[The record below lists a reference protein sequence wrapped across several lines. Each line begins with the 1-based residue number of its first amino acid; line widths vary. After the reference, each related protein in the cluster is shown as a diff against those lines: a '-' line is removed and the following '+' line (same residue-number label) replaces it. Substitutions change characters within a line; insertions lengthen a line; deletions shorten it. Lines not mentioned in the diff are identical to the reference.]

1 MSKPDAVSSGM
12 ENRMQYLLIAVA
24 VLLLIALA
32 FFVISHFEKS
42 RLTCPVYR
50 VEDARLPDAFSGK
63 RIVFLSDLHSCTFGT
78 ENRKLYEAIDRA
90 KPDLVLIGG
99 DMMVVKSWSQKDF
112 GVTRDL
118 LSHLSG
124 RYPVYYAPGNHEQR
138 MKERPEDYPEW
149 FSTFREILTEYQV
162 PYLENETLALTVG
175 ADGAI
180 APTSL
185 DEAAEAESTKPFILL
200 SGLALDM
207 HYYKKL
213 LLHRKARFSAEDLQ
227 KLLPKVDDK
236 KHFHIVLAHNP
247 LYVPVY
253 AASYAS
259 LFLCGHMHGGC
270 VRLPLIGA
278 TISPQLELFPRYAK
292 GYKMASDTHVIVSA
306 GLGTHSINL
315 RVNNPPELVIIDLKR
330 I

>member
-1 MSKPDAVSSGM
+1 
-12 ENRMQYLLIAVA
+12 MQYLW
-24 VLLLIALA
+24 IALA
-32 FFVISHFEKS
+32 IVLFTVLLFFVISHFEKN

-50 VEDARLPDAFSGK
+50 VEDARIPASFSGK
-63 RIVFLSDLHSCTFGT
+63 RIVFLSDLHSCTFG
-78 ENRKLYEAIDRA
+78 NQNQKLYEAIDRA

-112 GVTRDL
+112 NVTRDL
-118 LSHLSG
+118 LSYIFG

-138 MKERPEDYPEW
+138 MKESPKEYPEW
-149 FSTFREILTEYQV
+149 FTSFLDILTEFGV
-162 PYLENETLALTVG
+162 PYLENETLSLKVDATSGDIVTVEE
-175 ADGAI
+175 I
-180 APTSL
+180 
-185 DEAAEAESTKPFILL
+185 EAADTPEEEDRILL

-213 LLHRKARFSAEDLQ
+213 LLHRKERFSLEDLRS
-227 KLLPKVDDK
+227 LLPRVDDAR
-236 KHFHIVLAHNP
+236 HFHIVLAHNP

-253 AASYAS
+253 AASNAS
-259 LFLCGHMHGGC
+259 LFLSGHMHGGC

-292 GYKMASDTHVIVSA
+292 GYKMASDTHVIVSV

-315 RVNNPPELVIIDLKR
+315 RVNNPPELVIVDLVPKKQ
-330 I
+330 

>member
-1 MSKPDAVSSGM
+1 MIIGDDSNLM
-12 ENRMQYLLIAVA
+12 EYKMQYVLIAFA
-24 VLLLIALA
+24 VLLFIALT
-32 FFVISHFEKS
+32 FFVISHFEKR
-42 RLTCPVYR
+42 RLTCPVYQVSDPR
-50 VEDARLPDAFSGK
+50 VPEAFAGK
-63 RIVFLSDLHSCTFGT
+63 RIVFLSDLHSCIFGS
-78 ENRKLYEAIDRA
+78 ENQKLYEAIDDA

-112 GVTRDL
+112 AVTRDL
-118 LSHLSG
+118 LAYVSD

-138 MKERPEDYPEW
+138 MKEKPDEYPEW
-149 FSTFREILTEYQV
+149 FTTFRELLTEFDV
-162 PYLENETLALTVG
+162 PYLENETLALKSDPEG
-175 ADGAI
+175 NIRPA
-180 APTSL
+180 
-185 DEAAEAESTKPFILL
+185 DEAEEDDMILL

-227 KLLPKVDDK
+227 KLLPKVDDT

-330 I
+330 N